1 MDEHVM
7 VSTLKLSE
15 SISGSTKVLE
25 HIHAPNFSSSMG
37 QVTICFNPTPNL

>member
-7 VSTLKLSE
+7 VSTLLSQ
-15 SISGSTKVLE
+15 SISSSTKVLE

-37 QVTICFNPTPNL
+37 QVT